1 MLPLPIF
8 AYVIAAAML
17 LASGFGAG
25 WKAQGNIAEAK
36 ISRMNVA
43 AAKKDSD
50 AKDDLLRAQ
59 ETARLAEQALS
70 TKYQGALDEAAKRE
84 IALRNSLVASRSAE
98 RGLRDTIARTRADLP
113 GYTQPAAV
121 AVATTAADLLGICSA
136 ELVRVAEAADR
147 GYSEALTLRAAW
159 PKAVAPP
166 PK

>member
-1 MLPLPIF
+1 MNLY
-8 AYVIAAAML
+8 AYLVAML
-17 LASGFGAG
+17 IGIGIGGGTA
-25 WKAQGNIAEAK
+25 WKVQGNRYEHV
-36 ISRMNVA
+36 ISGMVVD
-43 AAKKDSD
+43 AAKKEAD
-50 AKDDLLRAQ
+50 AKDALVKAS

-121 AVATTAADLLGICSA
+121 AVAATAADLLGICSA